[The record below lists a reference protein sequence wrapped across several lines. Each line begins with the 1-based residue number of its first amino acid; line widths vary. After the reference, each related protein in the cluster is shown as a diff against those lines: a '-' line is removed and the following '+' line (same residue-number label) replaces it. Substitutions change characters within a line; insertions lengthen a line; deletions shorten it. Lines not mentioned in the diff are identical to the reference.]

1 MYVKIKTSN
10 VIKDARENKEYYT
23 PIYTISEITNLNLL
37 SHLLKIILLLIKTE
51 LLQEVILWVE
61 IL

>member
-10 VIKDARENKEYYT
+10 VIKDTRENKEYYT
-23 PIYTISEITNLNLL
+23 PIYTISEITNINLL
-37 SHLLKIILLLIKTE
+37 SYLLKIILLLIKTE